1 MNALQKLRI
10 RRLIAEIAAD
20 TIAAYNLSGGLSP
33 AAETSKN
40 SGGAGSS
47 GASAPATDEAD
58 DHIKE
63 LDEEDL
69 LSFTQKDRKLDNKEK
84 KKMWR

>member
-40 SGGAGSS
+40 SGGG